1 MIVVLVFESVQPTM
15 KEASVVLTQAGE
27 LSVMVEGVQ
36 AVVCELNGLEAMG
49 APDAPNELIGVRTHV
64 TFAPVG
70 TEAGPPLEILTPPVA
85 KVAGAEIGMGLP
97 LQTRVAELMLVPPQ
111 VTVVEVPRLST
122 QGPPTRTKL
131 ALAEDV
137 DGTQIFAADPP
148 KQP

>member
-1 MIVVLVFESVQPTM
+1 MLVFESVQPTM

-36 AVVCELNGLEAMG
+36 AVVCELNVLEAMG

-70 TEAGPPLEILTPPVA
+70 TGPLKILTPPVA

-131 ALAEDV
+131 ALAEDA